1 MGTAS
6 PIARAIIRQR
16 YAEEIA
22 KAMPLW
28 SGTPAVW
35 GKDDCAL
42 ALANIDVIVIGRDP
56 AEPYRGHYRSARGAK
71 RVLGKAGLLG
81 AWGKAARRLGW
92 RRLKI
97 TRTRAKV
104 DVIGA
109 ADGDRAVAVTPA
121 GVSTVI
127 RYRGRWIGRSDY
139 GNLMVSNNKI
149 IRAWSVA

>member
-1 MGTAS
+1 MNV
-6 PIARAIIRQR
+6 RQR

-28 SGTPAVW
+28 AGSKSRW
-35 GKDDCAL
+35 GYDDCAL
-42 ALANIDVIVIGRDP
+42 ALANIDIIVLGKDP
-56 AEPYRGHYRSARGAK
+56 AQPYRGHYRSARGAK

-92 RRLKI
+92 MRLDKKRI
-97 TRTRAKV
+97 ARAK
-104 DVIGA
+104 
-109 ADGDRAVAVTPA
+109 DGDRAVAITPA

-127 RYRGRWIGRSDY
+127 RYCGKWFGRSDY
-139 GNLMVSNNKI
+139 GNLMVGDDKI

>member
-1 MGTAS
+1 VT
-6 PIARAIIRQR
+6 IRDR

-22 KAMPLW
+22 NAMPLW

-56 AEPYRGHYRSARGAK
+56 AEPYRGHYRSMRGAK

-81 AWGKAARRLGW
+81 AWGRAARRLGW
-92 RRLKI
+92 RRLGKSEI
-97 TRTRAKV
+97 TKAK
-104 DVIGA
+104 
-109 ADGDRAVAVTPA
+109 DGDRAVAVTPA

-127 RYRGRWIGRSDY
+127 RYQGRWIGRSDY
-139 GNLMVSNNKI
+139 GNLMVSDNKI
-149 IRAWSVA
+149 IRAWGIC